1 MDVNFEENIDSVIAE
16 ETEAKAFALPPEIS
30 KNRFINMGDENI
42 SPVVHPT
49 LCTKRSVKSALCS
62 TPISLSSNQPKSLLI
77 KKYSKKTE
85 EVFMDEENHQRT
97 PAKKIK
103 DVKSRTPFGSLLNHR
118 SKSVESLSQ
127 QQQQL
132 QLKDIGQPIINH
144 ENTTNRNKLRAA
156 SKTNICMIR

>member
-1 MDVNFEENIDSVIAE
+1 MDVDCKENNDSVIAE

-30 KNRFINMGDENI
+30 KNRFMNLGDENI
-42 SPVVHPT
+42 SPVFHPT

-77 KKYSKKTE
+77 KKYSKKTG
-85 EVFMDEENHQRT
+85 EVFMDEENHLST
-97 PAKKIK
+97 PSKKIK

-127 QQQQL
+127 QQL

-144 ENTTNRNKLRAA
+144 EISTNRNKLRAV